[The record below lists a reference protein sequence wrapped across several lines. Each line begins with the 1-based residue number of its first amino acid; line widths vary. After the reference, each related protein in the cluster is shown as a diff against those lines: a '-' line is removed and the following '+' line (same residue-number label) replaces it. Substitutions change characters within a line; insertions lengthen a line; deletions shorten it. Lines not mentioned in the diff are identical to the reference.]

1 MELVSYDSSSRS
13 QLVSVRPSACPSTQ
27 CLRSSASRGNF
38 ILVGFLYLSQHLL
51 FSCFPTLGK
60 ILALRWI
67 ISNPFHIRSRL
78 FLQFQYLESATLFT
92 LFHSFSCY
100 GCFWFLIIGLNSQT
114 FFLLCPAVLLC
125 STVFLEPCILLKSLF
140 VFVSNPVSFQIFL
153 RIFKVC
159 SQSGWSKF
167 PWHLNPVSVL

>member
-1 MELVSYDSSSRS
+1 MELVSSYNSSSRY
-13 QLVSVRPSACPSTQ
+13 QLVSVRPSAWPSTQ

-51 FSCFPTLGK
+51 FACFPTLGK

-78 FLQFQYLESATLFT
+78 FLQFQYLESAFYFIPLLQLLWMLLIPDHWIEFPNIFLAMSYSLAMFYSLSGALHCTKVFICVC
-92 LFHSFSCY
+92 FKSCV
-100 GCFWFLIIGLNSQT
+100 I
-114 FFLLCPAVLLC
+114 
-125 STVFLEPCILLKSLF
+125 
-140 VFVSNPVSFQIFL
+140 SNFL

-167 PWHLNPVSVL
+167 PWHLSPISVL